1 MKQATILILLI
12 INSQLSSC
20 QTNEMNNKKENK
32 KFDWTHSVSA
42 PKNYPMRIYRGELKG
57 LTDNDY
63 SAAFGLWGVANEGWG
78 TESGMVAVGPDTKAI
93 PDSLLITW
101 LSFRENKFYT
111 GNFQLPREKMIE
123 LFEQGYYE
131 YDIKKKSTYEDI
143 LVGLAPGG
151 VVVVWL
157 VGGQVETEVAR
168 FQAEQTVID
177 KSTVTNLDD
186 LYVLGD
192 DYVDFVLNNKD
203 IPRDPIPFGLW
214 DSYREKYSWRPVL
227 ILPEGYELAIEW
239 MTLFNGEKEKN
250 FKEHPEFGTYK
261 KRALPSY
268 MLLNWYASNGRK
280 YGVDVFF
287 NEAEIFESFKQIYKT
302 NKEQDAE
309 LVFELNDAQNAFTI
323 SLKSKTAQIELHKV
337 KAKIY
342 KSEDTRPV
350 KQ

>member
-1 MKQATILILLI
+1 MKHTAILFLLI
-12 INSQLSSC
+12 VNSLLSSC

-42 PKNYPMRIYRGELKG
+42 AKNYPMEIYRGKLQG

-63 SAAFGLWGVANEGWG
+63 SATFGLWGVANEGWG
-78 TESGMVAVGPDTKAI
+78 TESGMVAVGPDTKAL

-111 GNFQLPREKMIE
+111 GKFQLPRERMIE
-123 LFEQGYYE
+123 LFEQGFYE
-131 YDIKKKSTYEDI
+131 YDIKKKSTYKDI

-168 FQAEQTVID
+168 FQAVETVID
-177 KSTVTNLDD
+177 KSTVTNPDD

-192 DYVDFVLNNKD
+192 DYVDFTLNDLEIKNG
-203 IPRDPIPFGLW
+203 PIPFGLW
-214 DSYREKYSWRPVL
+214 DTYREKYSWSPVM
-227 ILPEGYELAIEW
+227 ILPEDYELAIEW

-250 FKEHPEFGTYK
+250 FNEHPDFGNYK

-268 MLLNWYASNGRK
+268 MCFNWYAADGRK
-280 YGVDVFF
+280 HGVKVYFD
-287 NEAEIFESFKQIYKT
+287 EAEIFDAFKQIYT

-309 LVFELNDAQNAFTI
+309 LVFELNDSKTAFTI
-323 SLKSKTAQIELHKV
+323 SLRSKTEQIELHKV

>member
-12 INSQLSSC
+12 INSLLTSC
-20 QTNEMNNKKENK
+20 QINEMNNKLENK

-42 PKNYPMRIYRGELKG
+42 PKNYPMRIYKGELKG
-57 LTDNDY
+57 LTDKDY
-63 SAAFGLWGVANEGWG
+63 SATFGLWGVANEGWG
-78 TESGMVAVGPDTKAI
+78 TESGMVVVGPDTKAI

-111 GNFQLPREKMIE
+111 GKFQLPREKIIE
-123 LFEQGYYE
+123 FFEKGFYE
-131 YDIKKKSTYEDI
+131 YDIKQKNTYKDI

-151 VVVVWL
+151 VIVVWL

-168 FQAEQTVID
+168 FQGQETIINNVNVSD
-177 KSTVTNLDD
+177 NNYDMFEE
-186 LYVLGD
+186 
-192 DYVDFVLNNKD
+192 DYVDFVLNNRN

-214 DSYREKYSWRPVL
+214 DTYREKYSWRPVL
-227 ILPEGYELAIEW
+227 ILPEGYEFAIEW

-250 FKEHPEFGTYK
+250 FKEHPDFGNYK

-268 MLLNWYASNGRK
+268 MLFNWYAADGRK

-287 NEAEIFESFKQIYKT
+287 DEAEIFDAFKQIYKT
-302 NKEQDAE
+302 NKELDAE
-309 LVFELNDAQNAFTI
+309 LIFELNDSKTAFTI
-323 SLKSKTAQIELHKV
+323 SLRSKTEQIELHKV

>member
-1 MKQATILILLI
+1 MKQTIILILLI
-12 INSQLSSC
+12 IHNTLSSC
-20 QTNEMNNKKENK
+20 QTKEIKNNMVNK
-32 KFDWTHSVSA
+32 KFDWSHSVSA
-42 PKNYPMRIYRGELKG
+42 PENYPMEIYRGKLQG
-57 LTDNDY
+57 LTDKDY
-63 SAAFGLWGVANEGWG
+63 SASFGLWGVANEGWG

-111 GNFQLPREKMIE
+111 GKFQLPREKMTE
-123 LFEQGYYE
+123 LFENGFYE
-131 YDIKKKSTYEDI
+131 YDIKQRSTYEDI

-157 VGGQVETEVAR
+157 VGGQVQIEVAR
-168 FQAEQTVID
+168 FQAQETIID
-177 KSTVTNLDD
+177 KSTVTNPDD

-192 DYVDFVLNNKD
+192 GYVDFVLNNKE
-203 IPRDPIPFGLW
+203 IATGPIPFGLW
-214 DSYREKYSWRPVL
+214 DTYREKYSWRPML

-261 KRALPSY
+261 SRALPSY
-268 MLLNWYASNGRK
+268 MLFNWYASNGRK

-287 NEAEIFESFKQIYKT
+287 NEAEIFEAYKQIYR
-302 NKEQDAE
+302 NDKEQDAE
-309 LVFELNDAQNAFTI
+309 LVFELNDAQTSFTI
-323 SLKSKTAQIELHKV
+323 SVRSKTEQIELHKV